1 MDQIRL
7 WGAIVNAIAVIGG
20 ASVGLLFK
28 RLMGNSTQNQK
39 AKTLSDHIFHGMA
52 LCVMIIGISGAL
64 ESAPILTVIIS
75 MAIGSLLGHL
85 MRLDT
90 GVNLLGEKIE
100 KLAKNRFGSVAQGF
114 VSASLLFCVGSM
126 TIVGALNS
134 GLMCDHTMQYTK
146 ATIDLVAAIILA
158 SSMGIGVMFSAL
170 FVLIFQGSITL
181 LAQWI
186 QPFLTQDVIGC
197 MSVVGSLLI
206 VGLSLNMLG
215 LTKLKIMNYMPA
227 MFLPILLIP
236 LSNWITSIF

>member
-1 MDQIRL
+1 
-7 WGAIVNAIAVIGG
+7 
-20 ASVGLLFK
+20 
-28 RLMGNSTQNQK
+28 
-39 AKTLSDHIFHGMA
+39 
-52 LCVMIIGISGAL
+52 
-64 ESAPILTVIIS
+64 
-75 MAIGSLLGHL
+75 
-85 MRLDT
+85 
-90 GVNLLGEKIE
+90 
-100 KLAKNRFGSVAQGF
+100 
-114 VSASLLFCVGSM
+114 M

-146 ATIDLVAAIILA
+146 ATIDFVSAIILA
-158 SSMGIGVMFSAL
+158 SSMGMGVMFSAL
-170 FVLIFQGSITL
+170 FVLVFQGSITL